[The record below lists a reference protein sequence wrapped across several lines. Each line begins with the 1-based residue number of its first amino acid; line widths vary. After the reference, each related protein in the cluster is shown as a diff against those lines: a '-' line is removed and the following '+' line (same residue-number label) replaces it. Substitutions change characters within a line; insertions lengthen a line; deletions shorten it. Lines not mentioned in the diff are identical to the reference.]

1 MLTHVPKACFLSP
14 AVAPLIG
21 GVVAHYSSWRYVQL
35 ATGISAAINFIAMY
49 YFLPETSQPNARGID
64 KLSEN
69 ENRSEFK
76 WVWLNP
82 FRDLALLRSPTILSV
97 VRFNYTSLPTTLGY

>member
-1 MLTHVPKACFLSP
+1 MLMRITKTCFLSP

-21 GVVAHYSSWRYVQL
+21 GIVAHYSSWRYVQL
-35 ATGISAAINFIAMY
+35 ATGVSAAINFIAMY
-49 YFLPETSQPNARGID
+49 YTLPETSQPNARGID

-69 ENRSEFK
+69 ERGSGFK

-82 FRDLALLRSPTILSV
+82 LRDLALLRGPTILAV
-97 VRFNYTSLPTTLGY
+97 VCQSE